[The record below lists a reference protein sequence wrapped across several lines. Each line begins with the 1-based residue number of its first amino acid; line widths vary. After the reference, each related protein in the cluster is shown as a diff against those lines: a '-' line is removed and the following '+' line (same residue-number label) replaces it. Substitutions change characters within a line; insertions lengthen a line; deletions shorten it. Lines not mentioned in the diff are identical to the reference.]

1 MSDEFDFE
9 PRLGKIGHRK
19 SAKPKPFVR
28 QVLDV
33 AYKSGFKTRRTSS
46 FTGQRIG
53 RGAAWG
59 TLASAGLMRTG
70 GRKAVVKVRIAKLRS
85 GNLAAPRAHLRY
97 IQRDGVDQNGE
108 PGKLYGPELDEV
120 DSNVFTVKCDGDRH
134 LFRIIVSPDDGE
146 QLAELKPFVRDL
158 MQQMERDLE
167 TKLDWVAVDHYNT
180 GHPHTHIVIR
190 GKAEDGKDL
199 IMARDYVTHGIRQR
213 AGQLLTMELGPEIEF
228 DKQLKLAREVNA
240 ERFTNLDKSILKHV
254 DQGILTVSAMPP
266 TEPYVHTSH
275 MRRLKHLS
283 NFGLATELQ
292 TGVWEID
299 PDIERKLRSLG
310 KHNDIIATMHR
321 AMREAKIDRPG
332 VSFAIFDSESATKP
346 VIGRVAA
353 IGLTDEINDR
363 HFVVVDGIDG
373 KVHYADIGR
382 VKPEALPSR
391 GMIVSLEGPPQE
403 AATQGTQDKQRA
415 RLRVLSYVN
424 LERLAGTEGLTWLDR
439 ELASKSPVFVSDQG
453 FGKDVKSA
461 LRNRLQWLTER
472 RMVEPIQDGGIRPTT
487 TAMKALA
494 NRELEHAAQ
503 QLTTASGLHAARLMD
518 GERFEGTYR
527 QPISLASGKFAVFE
541 NSKEFTLVPWR
552 PSFEDI
558 RGKEVIGK
566 VNGSTFAW
574 ELAGRSRG
582 LGILN
587 RPGIAGG
594 LLV

>member
-19 SAKPKPFVR
+19 SVKPKPFVR

-33 AYKSGFKTRRTSS
+33 AYKSGFKTRRMSS

-70 GRKAVVKVRIAKLRS
+70 GRRAVVKVRIAKLRS
-85 GNLAAPRAHLRY
+85 GNMAAPRAHLRY
-97 IQRDGVDQNGE
+97 IQRDGVDRNGE
-108 PGKLYGPELDEV
+108 PGKLYGPELDDV
-120 DSNVFTVKCDGDRH
+120 DGSAFTDRCEGDRH
-134 LFRIIVSPDDGE
+134 QFRIIVSPDDGE
-146 QLAELKPFVRDL
+146 QLAELKPFVGDL
-158 MQQMERDLE
+158 MQQMESDLE
-167 TKLDWVAVDHYNT
+167 TKLNWVAVDHYNT

-190 GKAEDGKDL
+190 GKAVDGKDL

-240 ERFTNLDKSILKHV
+240 ERFTNLDRLILKHV
-254 DQGILTVSAMPP
+254 DQGILTISAMPP
-266 TEPYVHTSH
+266 TESHVHTSH
-275 MRRLKHLS
+275 KRRLKHLS

-292 TGVWEID
+292 TGVWAID

-310 KHNDIIATMHR
+310 KHNDIVATMHR

-332 VSFAIFDSESATKP
+332 VSFTIFDVEASARP

-382 VKPEALPSR
+382 IKPEALPSR
-391 GMIVSLEGPPQE
+391 GMIVSLEGPPQD
-403 AATQGTQDKQRA
+403 AAAASTQDKQRA
-415 RLRVLSYVN
+415 RIRVLSYLN
-424 LERLAGTEGLTWLDR
+424 LERLEVIEGWTWLDR
-439 ELASKSPVFVSDQG
+439 ELASKSLSIVSDQG
-453 FGKDVKSA
+453 FGNDVKSA

-472 RMVEPIQDGGIRPTT
+472 GMVEPTQDGGFRPTT
-487 TAMKALA
+487 AAMKALA
-494 NRELEHAAQ
+494 NRELDQAAKKYSSA
-503 QLTTASGLHAARLMD
+503 TGLHAAQLMD
-518 GERFEGTYR
+518 SERFEGTYR
-527 QPISLASGKFAVFE
+527 NPFSLASGKFAVFE

-558 RGKEVIGK
+558 RGKEVIGN
-566 VNGSTFAW
+566 VNGSTIAW

-582 LGILN
+582 LGI
-587 RPGIAGG
+587 
-594 LLV
+594 

>member
-19 SAKPKPFVR
+19 SVKPKPFVR

-70 GRKAVVKVRIAKLRS
+70 GRRAVVKVRIAKLRS

-97 IQRDGVDQNGE
+97 IQRDGVDRNGE
-108 PGKLYGPELDEV
+108 PGKLYGPELDDV
-120 DSNVFTVKCDGDRH
+120 DGSAFTDKCEGDGH
-134 LFRIIVSPDDGE
+134 QFRIIVSPDDGE
-146 QLAELKPFVRDL
+146 QLAALKPFVRDL

-254 DQGILTVSAMPP
+254 DQGILTISAMPP
-266 TEPYVHTSH
+266 SESFVHASH

-283 NFGLATELQ
+283 NLGLAAELQ
-292 TGVWEID
+292 TGIWAID

-332 VSFAIFDSESATKP
+332 VSFAIFDSDAAASP

-382 VKPEALPSR
+382 MRPEALPGK
-391 GMIVSLEGPPQE
+391 GMIVSLEGPSQE
-403 AATQGTQDKQRA
+403 VAAASTQDKQRA
-415 RLRVLSYVN
+415 RIRVLSYLN
-424 LERLAGTEGLTWLDR
+424 LERLEVIEGLTWLDR
-439 ELASKSPVFVSDQG
+439 ELASKSPSFVSDQG

-461 LRNRLQWLTER
+461 LRNRLQWLSER
-472 RMVEPIQDGGIRPTT
+472 GMVEPTLDGSFRLTPTS
-487 TAMKALA
+487 MRALA
-494 NRELEHAAQ
+494 NRELDQAAEKYAA
-503 QLTTASGLHAARLMD
+503 TSGKYAAHVID
-518 GERFEGTYR
+518 GERFEGAYR

-552 PSFEDI
+552 TSFEDI

-566 VNGSTFAW
+566 VNGSTIAW

-582 LGILN
+582 LGI
-587 RPGIAGG
+587 
-594 LLV
+594 

>member
-19 SAKPKPFVR
+19 SATPKPFVR

-70 GRKAVVKVRIAKLRS
+70 GRRAVVKVRIAKLRS
-85 GNLAAPRAHLRY
+85 GNMAAPRAHLRY
-97 IQRDGVDQNGE
+97 IQRDGVDRNGE
-108 PGKLYGPELDEV
+108 PGKLYGPELDDV
-120 DSNVFTVKCDGDRH
+120 DGSAFTDTCNGDRH
-134 LFRIIVSPDDGE
+134 QFRTIVSPDDGE
-146 QLAELKPFVRDL
+146 QLAALKPFVRDL
-158 MQQMERDLE
+158 MEQMERDLE
-167 TKLDWVAVDHYNT
+167 TKLNWVAVDHYNT
-180 GHPHTHIVIR
+180 GHPHTHIVIS
-190 GKAEDGKDL
+190 GKADDGKDL

-240 ERFTNLDKSILKHV
+240 ERFTNLDRSILKHV

-266 TEPYVHTSH
+266 TEPYVHNSH

-292 TGVWEID
+292 TGVWAID

-321 AMREAKIDRPG
+321 AMRDAKIDRPG
-332 VSFAIFDSESATKP
+332 VSFAVFDSESATKP

-353 IGLTDEINDR
+353 LGLTDEINDR
-363 HFVVVDGIDG
+363 HFVVVDSIDG

-382 VKPEALPSR
+382 IRPEALPSR
-391 GMIVSLEGPPQE
+391 GMIVSLEGPSQE
-403 AATQGTQDKQRA
+403 AATAGTQDKQRA
-415 RLRVLSYVN
+415 RIRVLSYLN

-439 ELASKSPVFVSDQG
+439 ELASKSPSFVSDQG

-461 LRNRLQWLTER
+461 LRNRLQWLSER
-472 RMVEPIQDGGIRPTT
+472 GMVEPTQDGGFRPTT
-487 TAMKALA
+487 AAMKALA
-494 NRELEHAAQ
+494 NRELDQAADRFAN
-503 QLTTASGLHAARLMD
+503 ASGLHAARLMD

-527 QPISLASGKFAVFE
+527 QPISLACGKFAVFE

-552 PSFEDI
+552 PSFEDM

-566 VNGSTFAW
+566 VNGSTIAW

-582 LGILN
+582 LGI
-587 RPGIAGG
+587 
-594 LLV
+594 